1 MKTKR
6 AKRLVKIG
14 LPSLLLLLAALLAA
28 SLSGLFGTPPADAP
42 AVSNESAVS
51 AASCSVGGSGRRID
65 PVDD

>member
-28 SLSGLFGTPPADAP
+28 SLWPVRHTAGRCAGCFKRKRGFGGR
-42 AVSNESAVS
+42 
-51 AASCSVGGSGRRID
+51 CSVGGSGRRID

>member
-28 SLSGLFGTPPADAP
+28 GSLIALIVRA
-42 AVSNESAVS
+42 
-51 AASCSVGGSGRRID
+51 RRKNA
-65 PVDD
+65 